1 MKQIITFF
9 TQTPRNTFYPLT
21 LTRPVYDLRLGIDT
35 LGEKWMMELHA
46 DQNPAGIQYPDHKDL
61 FPSPLTL
68 PSNSAES
75 FAKSTPKFSAELSKS
90 SAEVRFLW
98 IDPCFLPSPE
108 LAVLVSNLSFQSGLM
123 SNGRAIAVCLDG
135 ENHQKRVDG
144 GHGFRPDNDPGIQ
157 WIDLLANPPA
167 NSTAADETDPER
179 TSVLE
184 PIVIEHIWDLL
195 THNGAQISE
204 DLRRREHRNTGSRAT
219 LHRIDPDTDASTRTH
234 PSMSVPFTLFGTHP
248 IYVGEGAV
256 VEPGVT
262 FLTGSGPIYLANG
275 CHIMAGSL
283 LRGPVAIGAGATVK
297 MGAKLYE
304 NTSIGPVCK
313 VGGEISGSIFH
324 SYSNKGHDGFVGDSL
339 IGQWCNLGAD
349 TNTSNLKN
357 NYGTVKVT
365 HPVTGEKSDSG
376 KQFLGTMMGDH
387 SKTAINAML
396 NTGTVCGVSCNLL
409 AGTVHPVALRSFRWV
424 TDQENVEYRFE
435 KAAETMRRVMARRNV
450 DVTDAYLGMMRSI
463 FDRAE

>member
-1 MKQIITFF
+1 
-9 TQTPRNTFYPLT
+9 
-21 LTRPVYDLRLGIDT
+21 
-35 LGEKWMMELHA
+35 
-46 DQNPAGIQYPDHKDL
+46 
-61 FPSPLTL
+61 
-68 PSNSAES
+68 
-75 FAKSTPKFSAELSKS
+75 
-90 SAEVRFLW
+90 
-98 IDPCFLPSPE
+98 
-108 LAVLVSNLSFQSGLM
+108 M
-123 SNGRAIAVCLDG
+123 SNGRAIAVYLDR
-135 ENHQKRVDG
+135 EHHQKRVDEG
-144 GHGFRPDNDPGIQ
+144 RGFHPNSDPGIQ
-157 WIDLLANPPA
+157 WMELHEAQPA
-167 NSTAADETDPER
+167 NSAEKTDRVHEP
-179 TSVLE
+179 TSALE
-184 PIVIEHIWDLL
+184 PIVIEHLWDLL
-195 THNGAQISE
+195 THNGTQISE

-219 LHRIDPDTDASTRTH
+219 LHRIDPDADASTRTH
-234 PSMSVPFTLFGTHP
+234 PSMSVPFTLFGAHP
-248 IYVGEGAV
+248 IYVEQGAV

-262 FLTGSGPIYLANG
+262 FLTGSGPIFLANG

-313 VGGEISGSIFH
+313 VGGEVSGSIFH

-365 HPVTGEKSDSG
+365 HPVTGEKTDSG

-387 SKTAINAML
+387 TKTAINAML

-435 KAAETMRRVMARRNV
+435 KAAETMKRVMARRNV

-463 FDRAE
+463 FDREE